1 VCGELEGG
9 AKVKSNELFRASG
22 IMALGTIISR
32 ITGFIRGILI
42 VSVLGTALL
51 ADTYNVANTMP
62 NILYN
67 LLVGGALTAI
77 FIPQLVRSF
86 DHEDGGDGFASR
98 LVTTI
103 SLILFILVGIGVYC
117 APALVRLYA
126 PEFFTP
132 GFEVEKEIAIAFTRY
147 CLPQIFFLGLFTML
161 GQVANARGSFGPL
174 MWAPIANNIVGIAL
188 FGGFLLFAP
197 SVSLKTITSQQVQI
211 LGWGTT
217 LSVVVQAL
225 VLIPVVKR
233 LGVKLRPQ
241 WGLAG
246 LGKSFGLAGWTL
258 IYVLISQLGYL
269 VTVNVATSAAV
280 RSAQEGVVRG
290 VGFTPYTYAYF
301 VMLLPYSIITI
312 SIITAILPHL
322 SRLAVA
328 NNRAEV
334 RVQLLRAIKLVGVIT
349 IPSSVAFLFFGP
361 LITQVIFIGI
371 PLEDSRY
378 IGYVL
383 SALSFGLV
391 SFSINLILIRGFNA
405 FEDTRTQVISILII
419 NIISVALSYLFL
431 HLLKNQWVT
440 IGLGAAFSISYLA
453 GLLIT
458 LRLLKKHTGAI
469 KIKDFLGQHLRLYGV
484 AIGVMG
490 PLFALTQYISWVGV
504 ELSPLTR
511 AGELAVVMITALVG
525 YLFVA
530 KAVGVEE
537 ISMVGHLRDSV
548 TRRTSNNS

>member
-1 VCGELEGG
+1 MCAEYEGD
-9 AKVKSNELFRASG
+9 VTMKSNELFRASG

-42 VSVLGTALL
+42 VAVLGTALL

-98 LVTTI
+98 LITTI
-103 SLILFILVGIGVYC
+103 SLILLALVAIGVYF

-126 PEFFTP
+126 PEFFTT
-132 GFEVEKEIAIAFTRY
+132 GFEAEKEIAVAFTRY

-174 MWAPIANNIVGIAL
+174 MWAPIANNIVGIVL
-188 FGGFLLFAP
+188 FGGFLL
-197 SVSLKTITSQQVQI
+197 VSSDFTVDTITSTQIQI

-225 VLIPVVKR
+225 VLFPVIKR
-233 LGVKLRPQ
+233 LGIKLRPQ
-241 WGLAG
+241 WGVAG

-258 IYVLISQLGYL
+258 LYVLISQLGYL

-280 RSAQEGVVRG
+280 RSAQEGISRG
-290 VGFTPYTYAYF
+290 VGYTPYTYAYY
-301 VMLLPYSIITI
+301 VMLLPYSIVTI
-312 SIITAILPHL
+312 SIITAILPHI
-322 SRLAVA
+322 SRLALA
-328 NNRAEV
+328 KNNDEV
-334 RVQLLRAIKLVGVIT
+334 RAQLIRAIKLVGVIT
-349 IPSSVAFLFFGP
+349 IPSAVAFLFFGSF
-361 LITQVIFIGI
+361 ITEVIFVGI
-371 PLEDSRY
+371 PVSDARY

-391 SFSINLILIRGFNA
+391 AFSINLILIRGFNA
-405 FEDTRTQVISILII
+405 FEDTRTQVISIFII
-419 NIISVALSYLFL
+419 NVISVGLSYLFL
-431 HLLKNQWVT
+431 HLLQNQWVT
-440 IGLGAAFSISYLA
+440 VGLGAAFSISYLV

-458 LRLLKKHTGAI
+458 LSLLKKHTGPI
-469 KIKDFLGQHLRLYGV
+469 KVRDFLGQHLRLIGASV
-484 AIGVMG
+484 GVMA
-490 PLFALTQYISWVGV
+490 PLFALIQYISWVGV
-504 ELSPLTR
+504 ELSPIAR
-511 AGELAVVMITALVG
+511 AGELLVVMVMAFFG
-525 YLFVA
+525 YLVAA
-530 KAVGVEE
+530 KAAGVEE
-537 ISMVGHLRDSV
+537 ISMIAHLRDSV
-548 TRRTSNNS
+548 VGHSKDAE

>member
-1 VCGELEGG
+1 M
-9 AKVKSNELFRASG
+9 KSNELFRASG

-42 VSVLGTALL
+42 VAVLGTALL

-98 LVTTI
+98 LITTI
-103 SLILFILVGIGVYC
+103 SIILFALVALGMFF

-126 PEFFTP
+126 PEFFTS

-161 GQVANARGSFGPL
+161 GQVANARGSFAPL

-188 FGGFLLFAP
+188 FGSFLVFSPA
-197 SVSLKTITSQQVQI
+197 VTIDKISTLQVQI

-225 VLIPVVKR
+225 VLVPVIRK
-233 LGVKLRPQ
+233 LGIKLRPQ
-241 WGLAG
+241 WGISG

-280 RSAQEGVVRG
+280 RSAQDGITRG
-290 VGFTPYTYAYF
+290 VGYTPYTYAYF
-301 VMLLPYSIITI
+301 VMLLPYSIVTI
-312 SIITAILPHL
+312 SIITAILPHI
-322 SRLAVA
+322 SRLALEKKA
-328 NNRAEV
+328 AEV
-334 RVQLLRAIKLVGVIT
+334 REQLIRAIKLVGVIT
-349 IPSSVAFLFFGP
+349 IPSAVAFLLFGP
-361 LITQVIFIGI
+361 LITSVIFVGI

-391 SFSINLILIRGFNA
+391 AFSINLILIRGFNA
-405 FEDTRTQVISILII
+405 FEDTKTQVVSIFII
-419 NIISVALSYLFL
+419 NIVAVALSYVSLFIVR
-431 HLLKNQWVT
+431 NQWVT
-440 IGLGAAFSISYLA
+440 VGLGIAFSVSYLV
-453 GLLIT
+453 GLLVT
-458 LRLLKKHTGAI
+458 LSLLKKHTGVI
-469 KIKDFLGQHLRLYGV
+469 SLKDFGPQHLRLF
-484 AIGVMG
+484 AAAFAVML
-490 PLFALTQYISWVGV
+490 PLFALTQYLDWVGV
-504 ELSPLTR
+504 ELSKIARL
-511 AGELAVVMITALVG
+511 GELVVVMGAAIVG
-525 YLFVA
+525 YLLA
-530 KAVGVEE
+530 GKAAGVEE
-537 ISMVGHLRDSV
+537 ITMIRHLKNSV
-548 TRRTSNNS
+548 MRRPAAEE

>member
-1 VCGELEGG
+1 MCAGCEGDETM
-9 AKVKSNELFRASG
+9 KSNELFRASG

-42 VSVLGTALL
+42 VAVLGTALL

-98 LVTTI
+98 LITTI
-103 SLILFILVGIGVYC
+103 SFILLVLVAIGVYF

-126 PEFFTP
+126 PEFFTT
-132 GFEVEKEIAIAFTRY
+132 GFEAEKEIAIAFTRY

-174 MWAPIANNIVGIAL
+174 MWAPIANNIIGIAL
-188 FGGFLLFAP
+188 FGSFLLI
-197 SVSLKTITSQQVQI
+197 SSDITLNSITSTQIQI

-225 VLIPVVKR
+225 VLLPVIKR
-233 LGVKLRPQ
+233 LGIKLRPQ
-241 WGLAG
+241 WGVAG

-258 IYVLISQLGYL
+258 LYVLISQLGYL

-280 RSAQEGVVRG
+280 RSAQEGITRG
-290 VGFTPYTYAYF
+290 VGYTPYTYAYY
-301 VMLLPYSIITI
+301 VMLLPYSIVTI

-322 SRLAVA
+322 SRLALA
-328 NNRAEV
+328 RDNDEV
-334 RVQLLRAIKLVGVIT
+334 RAQLIRAIKLVGVIT
-349 IPSSVAFLFFGP
+349 IPSAVAFLFFGP
-361 LITQVIFIGI
+361 FITEVIFVGI
-371 PLEDSRY
+371 PVGDARY

-383 SALSFGLV
+383 AALSFGLV
-391 SFSINLILIRGFNA
+391 AFSINLILIRGFNA
-405 FEDTRTQVISILII
+405 FEDTRTQVISIFII
-419 NIISVALSYLFL
+419 NLISVGLSYLFL
-431 HLLKNQWVT
+431 HFLQNQWVT
-440 IGLGAAFSISYLA
+440 VGLGAAFSISYLV

-458 LRLLKKHTGAI
+458 LSLLKKHTGPI
-469 KIKDFLGQHLRLYGV
+469 KVRDFLGQHLRLIGAAV
-484 AIGVMG
+484 GVMA

-504 ELSPLTR
+504 ELSPIAR
-511 AGELAVVMITALVG
+511 AGELFVVMVMAFFG
-525 YLFVA
+525 YLVAA
-530 KAVGVEE
+530 KAAGVEE
-537 ISMVGHLRDSV
+537 ISMIAHLKDSV
-548 TRRTSNNS
+548 VRRSKDAE

>member
-1 VCGELEGG
+1 M
-9 AKVKSNELFRASG
+9 KSNDLFRASG

-42 VSVLGTALL
+42 VAVLGTTLL

-103 SLILFILVGIGVYC
+103 SLILLVLVVIGVYC

-126 PEFFTP
+126 PEFFTA
-132 GFEVEKEIAIAFTRY
+132 GFETEKEIAIAFTRY
-147 CLPQIFFLGLFTML
+147 CLPQIFFLGVFTML

-174 MWAPIANNIVGIAL
+174 MWAPIANNLVGIAL
-188 FGGFLLFAP
+188 FGAFLIFSP
-197 SVSLKTITSQQVQI
+197 SVTTNTITPLQVQV

-217 LSVVVQAL
+217 FSVVVQAL
-225 VLIPVVKR
+225 VLIPVIRHLGIR
-233 LGVKLRPQ
+233 LKPQ
-241 WGLAG
+241 WGLSG

-258 IYVLISQLGYL
+258 LYVLISQLGYL

-280 RSAQEGVVRG
+280 RSAQEGIARG
-290 VGFTPYTYAYF
+290 VGYTPYTYAYF
-301 VMLLPYSIITI
+301 VMLLPYSIVTI
-312 SIITAILPHL
+312 SIITAILPHI

-328 NNRAEV
+328 KENAEV
-334 RVQLLRAIKLVGVIT
+334 RIQLIRAIKLVGVIT
-349 IPSSVAFLFFGP
+349 VPSAVAFFLFGP
-361 LITQVIFIGI
+361 LITQVIFVGI
-371 PLEDSRY
+371 PAEDSRY

-391 SFSINLILIRGFNA
+391 AFSINLILIRGFNA
-405 FEDTRTQVISILII
+405 FEDTRTQVISIFII
-419 NIISVALSYLFL
+419 NLISVVLSYVFL
-431 HLLKNQWVT
+431 HFLKVQWVT
-440 IGLGAAFSISYLA
+440 IGLGLAFSISYVV

-458 LRLLKKHTGAI
+458 LSLLKKHTGQI
-469 KIKDFLGQHLRLYGV
+469 KVMDFFGQHLRLF
-484 AIGVMG
+484 AAAFGVMT
-490 PLFALTQYISWVGV
+490 PLYVLMRYITWLGV
-504 ELSPLTR
+504 ELSPLAR
-511 AGELAVVMITALVG
+511 AGELLLVMVMAFLG
-525 YLFVA
+525 YLLA
-530 KAVGVEE
+530 GKAVGVEE
-537 ISMVGHLRDSV
+537 ISMIRQLRDSV
-548 TRRTSNNS
+548 VRRSSRPE